1 MKTLQV
7 FGEMP
12 EWEMSLKSMIEG
24 RNWLREKSLISV
36 GKLLFQTGGSLIRT
50 WRLDPDCSP

>member
-7 FGEMP
+7 YGEMP

-24 RNWLREKSLISV
+24 RNWQREKSLISV
-36 GKLLFQTGGSLIRT
+36 GKLLFQTGGNLIRT